1 MNFLKRQKDT
11 MLMGFLVLSVFFAD
25 IVMCSAILINMNL
38 IDLYPV
44 EVQPKV
50 IAICAA
56 FVVLTI
62 CVSITPFYAAKQ
74 LKKQTV

>member
-1 MNFLKRQKDT
+1 
-11 MLMGFLVLSVFFAD
+11 
-25 IVMCSAILINMNL
+25 MCSAILINMNL

-50 IAICAA
+50 IAICAT
-56 FVVLTI
+56 FVVLII
-62 CVSITPFYAAKQ
+62 CASIAPFYAAKQ